1 MVQEDI
7 MKKKALQF
15 GYILLPSVLLSLFWL
30 FRDRILTLS
39 YCLPSC
45 LFSRYPGFFCPAC
58 GNTRSVRALLQ
69 GDVLSSLQYNIVPL
83 TLMILGVLLY
93 GELGTFLFGK
103 HKPLL
108 PRKGIFW
115 IIFGILMAIYFVG
128 RNFFLPQS

>member
-45 LFSRYPGFFCPAC
+45 LFYRYTGFYCPAC

-69 GDVLSSLQYNIVPL
+69 GDVLSALQYNIVPL

-103 HKPLL
+103 HKTLL